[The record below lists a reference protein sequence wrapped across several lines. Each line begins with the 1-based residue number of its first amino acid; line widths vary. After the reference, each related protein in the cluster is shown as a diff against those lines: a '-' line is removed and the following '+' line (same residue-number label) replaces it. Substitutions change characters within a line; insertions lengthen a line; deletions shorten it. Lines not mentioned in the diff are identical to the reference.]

1 MPRCVSAHISGRVE
15 HIFYAL
21 CPALTTDRL
30 PITNHSH
37 SHPKATRR
45 TADTCVSL
53 WLTARGA
60 VGSLRPARRS
70 CARASTQQH
79 LHATLALKADSPRQL
94 RLMDRPMA
102 TVLHRIGTG
111 ARCSRPSH
119 TSNSSRR
126 SRAARA
132 GCTQARSRCRSWT
145 KSSRKSP
152 WWRCHLGRCT
162 SCTGRT

>member
-132 GCTQARSRCRSWT
+132 GCTQAHSRCRSWT